1 LFRAR
6 LANRYIVKSSV
17 DLGIE
22 IQGRQET
29 PEVSIEIAVGSV
41 VTYII
46 LTPKRQEVRRLS
58 YG

>member
-1 LFRAR
+1 

-46 LTPKRQEVRRLS
+46 LTAIRQEDLRLS